1 MDVDFDQGATLTGT
15 PPVGGYMRGGTLA
28 TGTLA
33 KMVTMAIGYIEQG
46 YADVTIRRDD
56 APDLHAQE
64 IRELAARTDLS

>member
-1 MDVDFDQGATLTGT
+1 
-15 PPVGGYMRGGTLA
+15 MRGGTLA